1 MKIKNLWNFWQIEYF
16 NKLDRCYERPEQRPD
31 VRSYREDH
39 WGQSDFNRGYKK
51 VIYDSKR
58 P

>member
-31 VRSYREDH
+31 VRSYMKD
-39 WGQSDFNRGYKK
+39 QSDFNRGHKK
-51 VIYDSKR
+51 SIYDSKR